1 MARAFYSSL
10 FFDTGSNPVGDLM
23 ERESG
28 FTLEDL
34 LDVDEVLQEAKGM
47 NRKLLDFLCT
57 PETLAAMVRYVTV
70 AAPAEAAS
78 RTKYK
83 HPYMCA
89 EVFCCDIPEL
99 NAALVDSESPALA
112 CLFAILDT
120 TAPIDCALAGYFCK
134 IVMLLA
140 RQKRVSLLAF
150 LTVGGDALLAKFVA
164 HIGSHSIAEA
174 LKCTLSIAG
183 PADAAANGGG
193 AKEGEAEENAAS
205 AVVWGVSKAIVD
217 GLTAVLH
224 PHRTADEH
232 RNVSEVLMS
241 LLRPPQF
248 GDRSALLTHML
259 EDGWCDE
266 LLRRALDDEA
276 ALIEGDGDAP
286 AGAGG
291 VGSTRACAL
300 RVVLQLVETTCSDAA
315 QEEDMPSD
323 IGKAP
328 AMPVCV
334 SALATRWQPQ
344 LLACLE
350 RARRTMRHMQNG
362 EIIVGAG
369 QLRVLVAKI
378 VAVVTRVVVA
388 SDAEACAAAIAQGVS
403 AACLRR
409 APPPLRR
416 RDLARR
422 CVLLCVARSP
432 RQPPLTPSPSF
443 FRALLPYL
451 PFLPLATAGVPPKVR
466 CHDFRLSAQQHP
478 SRHHRRHRRCGARV

>member
-70 AAPAEAAS
+70 AAPADAAS
-78 RTKYK
+78 QTKYK

-112 CLFAILDT
+112 SLFAILDT
-120 TAPIDCALAGYFCK
+120 KAPIDCALAGYFCK

-140 RQKRVSLLAF
+140 RQKRVALLAF
-150 LTVGGDALLAKFVA
+150 LTSGADALLAKFVA
-164 HIGSHSIAEA
+164 NIGSHSIAEA

-193 AKEGEAEENAAS
+193 AKEGEAAEEGAAS
-205 AVVWGVSKAIVD
+205 AVVWGASKSIVD

-224 PHRTADEH
+224 PHRTADEL
-232 RNVSEVLMS
+232 RNVSEVLIS

-259 EDGWCDE
+259 EDRWCDE

-276 ALIEGDGDAP
+276 ALVEGGGNTP
-286 AGAGG
+286 TSAGG
-291 VGSTRACAL
+291 VCSMRACAL
-300 RVVLQLVETTCSDAA
+300 RVVLQLVETTCSDAE
-315 QEEDMPSD
+315 QEEGMASD
-323 IGKAP
+323 IGSAP
-328 AMPVCV
+328 AMPFCV
-334 SALATRWQPQ
+334 SALATRWQPH
-344 LLACLE
+344 LLASLQ
-350 RARRTMRHMQNG
+350 RAGRTMRHMQNG

-369 QLRVLVAKI
+369 QLRVLIAKLI
-378 VAVVTRVVVA
+378 AVVTRVVVA
-388 SDAEACAAAIAQGVS
+388 SNAEECAVAIAKGVS
-403 AACLRR
+403 AARLRR
-409 APPPLRR
+409 CDVLRR
-416 RDLARR
+416 SSGGRRAHPAASDLS
-422 CVLLCVARSP
+422 VARSP
-432 RQPPLTPSPSF
+432 RRSPPLTPSSRAPRPRSPS
-443 FRALLPYL
+443 
-451 PFLPLATAGVPPKVR
+451 GM
-466 CHDFRLSAQQHP
+466 
-478 SRHHRRHRRCGARV
+478 